1 MRRRS
6 RTQECHFEKH
16 RVPTMPYGPM
26 GPPVARARP
35 VRAHVAASEHARS
48 LERGRAAAAF
58 EERHVC
64 SEGDQSRHAFRKPPP
79 WAEDPQPSASRKA
92 SRTDVEKPAL
102 THAQLDAALAVA
114 DALRADGLSLDAEKV
129 LRTVLAVDPINA
141 RATNA
146 LAATLGNIGL
156 GDVDGEAR
164 HTGGRGKAP
173 ARPDELG
180 AYGLP
185 KPKVDGKPK
194 VDEKVKT
201 KNENEFEVRLN
212 LRYVNAQKVVT
223 GVTPN
228 TDDQAHR
235 RWSHHERPLL
245 FDRLP
250 EPAPVKTLLKPPP
263 KVTKAELDLELK
275 AKQERVKKEKDSDRR
290 EAKDSDKRAAQE
302 ELRLQNQERERKTQQ
317 HNEHR
322 DALRVKASL
331 DTERFK
337 LEKLRAECA
346 EMAELGKLGTGFGD
360 TGDGDDEKIS
370 KQAKPPPPR
379 TGKRYAVQKRQP
391 SPFATGL
398 SF

>member
-1 MRRRS
+1 M
-6 RTQECHFEKH
+6 
-16 RVPTMPYGPM
+16 
-26 GPPVARARP
+26 
-35 VRAHVAASEHARS
+35 
-48 LERGRAAAAF
+48 
-58 EERHVC
+58 
-64 SEGDQSRHAFRKPPP
+64 
-79 WAEDPQPSASRKA
+79 
-92 SRTDVEKPAL
+92 
-102 THAQLDAALAVA
+102 
-114 DALRADGLSLDAEKV
+114 
-129 LRTVLAVDPINA
+129 
-141 RATNA
+141 
-146 LAATLGNIGL
+146 
-156 GDVDGEAR
+156 
-164 HTGGRGKAP
+164 
-173 ARPDELG
+173 
-180 AYGLP
+180 
-185 KPKVDGKPK
+185 
-194 VDEKVKT
+194 KT

-235 RWSHHERPLL
+235 RWSHHECPLL

-337 LEKLRAECA
+337 LEKLRAERA